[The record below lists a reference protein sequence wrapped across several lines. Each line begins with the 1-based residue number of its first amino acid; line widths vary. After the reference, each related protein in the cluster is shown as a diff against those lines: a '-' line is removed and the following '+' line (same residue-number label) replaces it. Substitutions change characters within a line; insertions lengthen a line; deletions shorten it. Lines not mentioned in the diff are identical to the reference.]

1 MSCYR
6 RAMTGTSYFFTVVAH
21 NRRPILCGQPVREAL
36 RAAIENVR
44 LRLPFTVDAMVLLP
58 DHLHCIWTLP
68 DGDTNFSTRWSQ
80 IKHHVSYTCRDR
92 YRASLSRSRQ
102 RKREAPIWQRRFW
115 EHQIRD
121 EIDMERHVDY
131 IHFNPVK
138 HGLVDAASAWPY
150 SSFARHVRE
159 GIYAADWGGNPAC
172 DDMSF
177 E

>member
-6 RAMTGTSYFFTVVAH
+6 RAITGTSYFFTVVTH
-21 NRRPILCGQPVREAL
+21 HRRPILCEKPVREAL
-36 RAAIENVR
+36 RSAIEKVR
-44 LRLPFTVDAMVLLP
+44 LRLPFQINAMVLMP

-68 DGDTNFSTRWSQ
+68 DGDMNFSTRWSQ
-80 IKHHVSYTCRDR
+80 IKHDVSYKCRDL
-92 YRASLSRSRQ
+92 YEATLSPSRQ
-102 RKREAPIWQRRFW
+102 RQREAPIWQRRFW

-138 HGLVDAASAWPY
+138 HGLVDAASSWPY
-150 SSFARHVRE
+150 STFARYVRE
-159 GIYAADWGGNPAC
+159 GIYAPDWGGNPAC
-172 DDMSF
+172 EDMSF